1 MRVLVTGHLGYIG
14 AVLTPRLT
22 ALGHEVHGLDIGLYE
37 GCDFG
42 SKPAPIPSLALDVRD
57 VEARHLQGFDAVIH
71 LAALSNDPLGD
82 INPELTYDINYRAS
96 VRLASCAQKAGVRRF
111 LFSSSCSLYGA
122 AGDAPLDEG
131 ASFAPQTPYGESK
144 ILTEQELTK
153 LADAEF
159 SPVYLRNATVY
170 GTSPRLRCDLVVNN
184 LVGYALTTGE
194 VLLKSDGTAWRP
206 LVHVEDVC
214 SAFESILVAPR
225 EAVHDRAFNVGR
237 PGENYRIRDVARIVE
252 ETVEGTRV
260 RIEAGASSDTRN
272 YRVDFSRITAE
283 IPAFAPQW
291 NVAAGARQ
299 ILDAYRANGMTAER
313 FESPRYFRIRTVQE
327 RQAAGTLGADLRP
340 LA

>member
-14 AVLTPRLT
+14 AVLVPRLAT
-22 ALGHEVHGLDIGLYE
+22 LGHEVHGLDTGLYD

-42 SKPAPIPSLALDVRD
+42 PAPIGIPEFRLDVRD
-57 VEARHLQGFDAVIH
+57 VETRHLDGFDAVIH

-82 INPELTYDINYRAS
+82 VDPELTYDINYRAS
-96 VRLASCAQKAGVRRF
+96 VRLASCAREAGVGRF

-122 AGDAPLDEG
+122 AGEAPLGEG
-131 ASFAPQTPYGESK
+131 SGFAPQTPYGESK
-144 ILTEQELTK
+144 ILAEQDLTK
-153 LADAEF
+153 LATADF

-170 GTSPRLRCDLVVNN
+170 GASPRLRCDLVVNN

-214 SAFESILVAPR
+214 AAFEALLVAPR
-225 EAVHDRAFNVGR
+225 QVVHDRAFNVGR
-237 PGENYRIRDVARIVE
+237 PDENYRIRDVARIVE

-260 RIEAGASSDTRN
+260 RIEAGASVDTRN
-272 YRVDFSRITAE
+272 YRVDFGRITSE
-283 IPAFAPQW
+283 VPAFAPHW
-291 NVAAGARQ
+291 TVAEGARQ
-299 ILDAYRANGMTAER
+299 LLDAYRTHGMTSER
-313 FESPRYFRIRTVQE
+313 FESARFFRIRTVRA

-340 LA
+340 IA

>member
-14 AVLTPRLT
+14 AVLTPRLV
-22 ALGHEVHGLDIGLYE
+22 ALGHEVHGLDSGLYE

-42 SKPAPIPSLALDVRD
+42 SAPVPIPSLALDVRD
-57 VEARHLQGFDAVIH
+57 VETRHLAGFDAVIH

-96 VRLASCAQKAGVRRF
+96 VRLASCAKEAGVGRF

-122 AGDAPLDEG
+122 AGDAPLAEEAG
-131 ASFAPQTPYGESK
+131 FAPQTPYGESK

-153 LADAEF
+153 LADADF

-214 SAFESILVAPR
+214 SAFGALLVAPR
-225 EAVHDRAFNVGR
+225 DTVHDRAFNVGR
-237 PGENYRIRDVARIVE
+237 PGENYQIRDVARIVE
-252 ETVEGTRV
+252 ETVEGTRM
-260 RIEAGASSDTRN
+260 RIEAGASGDTRN

-283 IPAFAPQW
+283 VPAFAPRW
-291 NVAAGARQ
+291 NVPKGARQ

-313 FESPRYFRIRTVQE
+313 FESPRYFRIRSVQE

>member
-1 MRVLVTGHLGYIG
+1 MRVLVTGHRGYIG
-14 AVLTPRLT
+14 AVLVPRLV
-22 ALGHEVHGLDIGLYE
+22 ALGHEVHGLDSGLYE

-42 SKPAPIPSLALDVRD
+42 PAPAPIPSLRLDVRD
-57 VEARHLQGFDAVIH
+57 VETGHLAGFEGVIH

-82 INPELTYDINYRAS
+82 LNAELTYDINYRAS
-96 VRLASCAQKAGVRRF
+96 VRLASCAREAGVRRF

-131 ASFAPQTPYGESK
+131 AAFAPQTAYGESK

-159 SPVYLRNATVY
+159 SPVSLRNATVY
-170 GTSPRLRCDLVVNN
+170 GSSPRLRCDVVVNN

-206 LVHVEDVC
+206 LVHVDDVC
-214 SAFESILVAPR
+214 SAFEALLVAPR
-225 EAVHDRAFNVGR
+225 EVVHDRAFNVGR

-252 ETVEGTRV
+252 ETVAGTRV
-260 RIEAGASSDTRN
+260 RIESGASSDTRN
-272 YRVDFSRITAE
+272 YRVDFQRITSE
-283 IPAFAPQW
+283 VPAFAPRW
-291 NVAAGARQ
+291 TVAEGARQ
-299 ILDAYRANGMTAER
+299 LCDDYRTHGMTAER
-313 FESPRYFRIRTVQE
+313 FESARFFRIRTVQA
-327 RQAAGTLGADLRP
+327 RQAAGTLGVDLRP

>member
-14 AVLTPRLT
+14 AVLVPRLM
-22 ALGHEVHGLDIGLYE
+22 ALGHEVHGLDSGLYD

-42 SKPAPIPSLALDVRD
+42 PAPAPIPALRLDVRD
-57 VEARHLQGFDAVIH
+57 VETRHLEGFDGVIH

-82 INPELTYDINYRAS
+82 LDAELTYDINYRAS
-96 VRLASCAQKAGVRRF
+96 VRLASCAREAGVRRF

-122 AGDAPLDEG
+122 AGEAPLDE
-131 ASFAPQTPYGESK
+131 AAPFAPQTPYGESK

-170 GTSPRLRCDLVVNN
+170 GSSPRLRCDVVVNN

-214 SAFESILVAPR
+214 SAFVALLSAPR
-225 EAVHDRAFNVGR
+225 EAIHDRAFNIGR
-237 PGENYRIRDVARIVE
+237 TEENYRIRDVARIVE
-252 ETVEGTRV
+252 KEVAGTRL

-272 YRVDFSRITAE
+272 YRVDFQRILSE
-283 IPAFAPQW
+283 IPAFDPHW
-291 NVAAGARQ
+291 TVADGARQ
-299 ILDAYRANGMTAER
+299 LHEDYRTHGMTAER
-313 FESPRYFRIRTVQE
+313 FESPRFFRIRTVRA
-327 RQAAGTLGADLRP
+327 RQAAGTLGVDLRP
-340 LA
+340 IT